1 MNILKQIVLDII
13 NFWYIFF
20 GHPKLSEDTIN
31 EIDNKIDT
39 ALQFPKRFYSVTWK
53 ISRWKIFS
61 YQSCDCD
68 INYSKKII
76 LKIFV
81 KPIFGYHYSQIIK
94 GIYCLKCEKIYT
106 EVQKDL
112 D

>member
-1 MNILKQIVLDII
+1 MSILKQIVLDII

-20 GHPKLSEDTIN
+20 DHPKLSEDTIK
-31 EIDNKIDT
+31 EIDNKIHE
-39 ALQFPKRFYSVTWK
+39 ALKIPKIFYSITWK

-61 YQSCDCD
+61 YQSCGCD
-68 INYSKKII
+68 INYNKKILI
-76 LKIFV
+76 KIFV
-81 KPIFGYHYSQIIK
+81 KPIFGEHYSQIIK
-94 GIYCLKCEKIYT
+94 GIYCPKCEKIYT